1 MPARFDEYLSQRL
14 AQLPQADGGP
24 GGWQAVQAKLRVRGE
39 SATRVR
45 RVARYAMAASVVVLA
60 CVLVT
65 VFAQRVRPAGA
76 PLAASP
82 PPVASPRP
90 VTPVEALRARSVE
103 LEQVLAALPERP
115 AVARAGTA
123 VPIDT
128 LEAQVQWLDHQ
139 LSGGEDLAPPR
150 DEEQLWRERV
160 EVMNSL
166 VRLRYA
172 EVQQVAM

>member
-14 AQLPQADGGP
+14 AELPPADGGS
-24 GGWQAVQAKLRVRGE
+24 GGWQAVQAKLRRRSESYVR
-39 SATRVR
+39 AQQ
-45 RVARYAMAASVVVLA
+45 VARYSMAASVVVLA
-60 CVLVT
+60 CVLAL
-65 VFAQRVRPAGA
+65 VFAQRMRPSGT
-76 PLAASP
+76 PLAASVQ
-82 PPVASPRP
+82 PVAAARP
-90 VTPVEALRARSVE
+90 ANPVEALRARSVA

-123 VPIDT
+123 LPIDT
-128 LEAQVQWLDHQ
+128 LEAQVLWLDHQ
-139 LSGGEDLAPPR
+139 LSGGDDLASPL

-172 EVQQVAM
+172 EAQQVAM